1 MLAIKA
7 MNEVE
12 LESVVVVVGSEA
24 LRLMSRQVRVQL
36 QTEVARRSQSLL
48 RLPRAVSQQQEQRL
62 MRQE

>member
-24 LRLMSRQVRVQL
+24 LRLDLSRSRIVL
-36 QTEVARRSQSLL
+36 EEASQ
-48 RLPRAVSQQQEQRL
+48 RIPRIIRIKLIIIPV
-62 MRQE
+62 